1 MLRNSIACCYGWHLR
16 IYLYEYAV
24 SDILYPLYS
33 LKNACFLTPNSYL
46 AETED
51 FSYNEI

>member
-1 MLRNSIACCYGWHLR
+1 MDGICEYTCMNTCYLIFSLLSHL
-16 IYLYEYAV
+16 
-24 SDILYPLYS
+24 SS